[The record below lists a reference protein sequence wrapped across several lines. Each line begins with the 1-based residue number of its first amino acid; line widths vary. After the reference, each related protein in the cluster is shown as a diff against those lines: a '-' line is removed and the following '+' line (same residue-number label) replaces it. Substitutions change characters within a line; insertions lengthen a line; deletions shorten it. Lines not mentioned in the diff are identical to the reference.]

1 MIIRRFVFI
10 LILFIQTFYI
20 QCQQN
25 KESIKA
31 SLIYYFISY
40 VNWPNE
46 NEFTTYTIGVLSQ
59 NKLMYEELLQISKVK
74 KVKEKLIEVIEIK
87 NPEDFYNVHV
97 LYVGPDYNG
106 QVNEIYNSIYS
117 KGILLITDNSTER
130 LVTMINF
137 IINPGESRIEYEA
150 NKQNLGANGFTY
162 RNELL
167 LYGGSQVDIK
177 ELLTEAEN
185 KLDFVLDSIKRLES
199 QIREKEKELNEKN
212 RTIDDLYISITKY
225 QNEISNYQEE
235 LDRKNLE
242 FREVSQLISVK
253 QDLLQQ
259 KNQELLSQ
267 KKQQQ
272 AIVQEILDKKT
283 DLENA
288 RLNLEML
295 KNETSLQQQK
305 ITDQARILSKQ
316 ADRIQSQ
323 ARNMLLVILLLA
335 VTFIAVIT
343 LFHSYRLKKRLSL
356 KLFDSN
362 RKLLSNKNELE
373 ETIKKLNETQDQL
386 IQSEKLAS
394 LGMLTAGIAHEI
406 NNPVNFINSGN
417 DLLPEITSDLVTILD
432 RKDPKSEE
440 ILKNLDLVYSSI
452 HTGVE
457 RTTEIISSLRNYIR
471 FDEDVFLYHNIVD
484 SLHDAIL
491 ILRNKHKDRIQIH
504 ETIEEIPLIEC
515 IPGKIYQVFVN
526 LLSNAM
532 DAIKNQGDI
541 FIDIKKEDRI
551 SGIVIIIT
559 DTGNGIK
566 KEHISN
572 IFDPF
577 FTTKEVGKGTGLG
590 LYIVYGIIKQHN
602 GSIKAESEDGTG
614 ATFLIR
620 LPVDHKS

>member
-59 NKLMYEELLQISKVK
+59 NKLIYEELLQISKVK

-551 SGIVIIIT
+551 SGILIIIT

-566 KEHISN
+566 KEYISN